1 MQTQR
6 SLFILHK
13 SAVSN
18 AGISNAPEGVT
29 VFAWM
34 RTDPLKAR
42 QAGLV
47 HL

>member
-6 SLFILHK
+6 SLFVLQK
-13 SAVSN
+13 NAV
-18 AGISNAPEGVT
+18 ISNAADGVT

-34 RTDPLKAR
+34 CADPLKAR